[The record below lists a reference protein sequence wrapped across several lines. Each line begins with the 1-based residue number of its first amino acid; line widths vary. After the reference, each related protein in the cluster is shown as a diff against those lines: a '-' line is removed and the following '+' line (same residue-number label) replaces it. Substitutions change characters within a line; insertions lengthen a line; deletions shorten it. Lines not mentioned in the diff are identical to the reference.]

1 MIGRSSVL
9 VAAVVSTAAIAA
21 FVACTTPDP
30 RAGNKNQGG
39 STSSSSSSTSSSS
52 SSSGGVDASTV
63 TTIECGPAPG
73 AAGAFDKKALLGAA
87 AKCAAWHACG
97 FQNAATKLRDAAK
110 AYAAGPTDA
119 TRDAARA
126 AWKAAMAE
134 QSKMELFRFGPAGNT
149 GQDPYHGRGL
159 RSFVH
164 PWPDTNRCLVETQV
178 AGKEWQKGI
187 DLVLPSGRGLFA
199 IEYVLFYGG
208 ADTACLPGSP
218 TGQAWGSITPAD
230 LAKAKADYGVAV
242 AENVL
247 GVAVELRNVWLPAP
261 GGEDFTAKLLAFDGY
276 GSEQETLNV
285 VAWSLLYEEKEIK
298 DTKIAPRAGVVMTPP
313 IPETPFALVEV
324 ENIRTNLRAF
334 RTLFQG
340 CSADGTGIGF
350 DDWLIAAGQ
359 GQLAN
364 EILAAMNAEQAAV
377 DAFPPFDKATEQQ
390 FADLYVLMRNLA
402 TIMKTRFFGSAS
414 PLNLKLPAS
423 VASDTD

>member
-1 MIGRSSVL
+1 MLRRSAL
-9 VAAVVSTAAIAA
+9 LLGGVAFTASIAA

-30 RAGNKNQGG
+30 RAGTKNQGG
-39 STSSSSSSTSSSS
+39 SSASSSSSTSSSS
-52 SSSGGVDASTV
+52 SSGGVDASNV
-63 TTIECGPAPG
+63 TTIECGPMPG

-97 FQNAATKLRDAAK
+97 FQNAATALRDAAK

-126 AWKAAMAE
+126 AWKAAMNE
-134 QSKMELFRFGPAGNT
+134 QSKMELFRFGPAGNKS
-149 GQDPYHGRGL
+149 QDPYHGRGL

-164 PWPDTNRCLVETQV
+164 PWPDTNRCQVETQV
-178 AGKEWQKGI
+178 ASKEWQKGI
-187 DLVLPSGRGLFA
+187 DLVLPSARGLFA

-218 TGQAWGSITPAD
+218 TGQAWPTFPPAD
-230 LAKAKADYGVAV
+230 LTKAKADYGLAV

-247 GVAVELRNVWLPAP
+247 GVAVELRNVWQPAP

-276 GSEQETLNV
+276 GSEQEALNV

-313 IPETPFALVEV
+313 IPETPFAFVEI
-324 ENIRTNLRAF
+324 ENVRTNLRAL

-350 DDWLIAAGQ
+350 DDWLVAAGQ

-364 EILAAMNAEQAAV
+364 EILTAMNAEQAAV
-377 DAFPPFDKATEQQ
+377 DAFPPFEKATEQQ
-390 FADLYVLMRNLA
+390 FADLYALMRNLA
-402 TIMKTRFFGSAS
+402 AIIKTRFFGSAS
-414 PLNLKLPAS
+414 PLNLKLPAG

>member
-1 MIGRSSVL
+1 MIRRSAVF
-9 VAAVVSTAAIAA
+9 VAAVASTAAIAA

-39 STSSSSSSTSSSS
+39 SSSSSSSSTSSSS
-52 SSSGGVDASTV
+52 SGGVDASNV
-63 TTIECGPAPG
+63 TGPIDCGPMPG

-87 AKCAAWHACG
+87 AKCSAWHACG
-97 FQNAATKLRDAAK
+97 LQNAATALRDAAR
-110 AYAAGPTDA
+110 AHAAAPTDA

-126 AWKAAMAE
+126 AWKTAMTE

-149 GQDPYHGRGL
+149 SQDPYHGRGL

-164 PWPDTNRCLVETQV
+164 PWPDTNRCQVETQV
-178 AGKEWQKGI
+178 ASKEWQKGI
-187 DLVLPSGRGLFA
+187 DLVLPSARGLFA
-199 IEYVLFYGG
+199 LEYVFFYGG
-208 ADTACLPGSP
+208 ADTVCLPGSP
-218 TGQAWGSITPAD
+218 TGQTWSSIAPAD
-230 LAKAKADYGVAV
+230 LAKAKADYGLAV

-247 GVAVELRNVWLPAP
+247 GVAVELRNVWQPAP
-261 GGEDFTAKLLAFDGY
+261 GGEDFGAKLLAFDGY
-276 GSEQETLNV
+276 GSEQEALNV

-298 DTKIAPRAGVVMTPP
+298 DTKVAPRAGVVMTPP
-313 IPETPFALVEV
+313 IPETPFALVEI

-334 RTLFQG
+334 RALFQG

-364 EILAAMNAEQAAV
+364 EILTAMTAEQAAV

-390 FADLYVLMRNLA
+390 FADLYGLMRTLA
-402 TIMKTRFFGSAS
+402 AIMKTRFFGSAS
-414 PLNLKLPAS
+414 PLNLKLPAG